1 MDGNLRNLPI
11 EIARLIRKGNGK
23 GGGACLLGHQ
33 IVLHSRSSAK
43 AAQATVLIDVLHF
56 FDLEDAVVLDVELQN
71 TGQGIGQ
78 TAFA

>member
-1 MDGNLRNLPI
+1 MDGNLRDLTV

-23 GGGACLLGHQ
+23 GCGARLLGHQ
-33 IVLHSRSSAK
+33 VILHGRSIAK

-56 FDLEDAVVLDVELQN
+56 FDLEDAVVLDIELQN

-78 TAFA
+78 TAFS